1 METGWLSPAGD
12 FYPCPVYDHIATA
25 MDILEKANHPGA
37 YRTPDSVLLAL
48 GWVQITISMLF
59 HKEQRVYWERHL
71 TPAQI
76 RFLKPYFSEEN
87 PLPMDSNAIIRWSKA
102 LDEQ

>member
-25 MDILEKANHPGA
+25 MDILEKANH
-37 YRTPDSVLLAL
+37 
-48 GWVQITISMLF
+48 
-59 HKEQRVYWERHL
+59 
-71 TPAQI
+71 
-76 RFLKPYFSEEN
+76 
-87 PLPMDSNAIIRWSKA
+87 RWSKA